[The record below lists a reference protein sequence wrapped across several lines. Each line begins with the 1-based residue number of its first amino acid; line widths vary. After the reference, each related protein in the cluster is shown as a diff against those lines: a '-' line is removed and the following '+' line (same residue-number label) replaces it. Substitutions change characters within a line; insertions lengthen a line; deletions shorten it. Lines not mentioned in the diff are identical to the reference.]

1 MIKSQSELKNLFFC
15 HLKVE
20 SEDERNVKSDDS
32 YSNNDDE
39 IVSLLENDEA
49 LISETND
56 ATSALSMRNG
66 NNEENVQRI
75 PSFMVGT
82 DSDADS
88 DSDSYYDS
96 DKRGNDRRSGLSPT
110 NQVCHNLR
118 DCLSQY
124 LIKNFR
130 TSG

>member
-1 MIKSQSELKNLFFC
+1 MIKSQSELENLFFC

-39 IVSLLENDEA
+39 IVSLLENGEA
-49 LISETND
+49 LILETND

-66 NNEENVQRI
+66 NNEENVQCI
-75 PSFMVGT
+75 LSFMVGT
-82 DSDADS
+82 DSDS

-96 DKRGNDRRSGLSPT
+96 DKRGNDRRSGLSAT

-118 DCLSQY
+118 DCLCQC
-124 LIKNFR
+124 LIKNFC